1 MKRQIKKKKKM
12 VAMAQV
18 RAKQCVG
25 GQAIPEVKLK
35 TRETGPR
42 PTWPVLA
49 TIGNKNDVWSF
60 WGMSYVQCLE
70 ESSVLTTIETGET
83 GTLLM

>member
-1 MKRQIKKKKKM
+1 
-12 VAMAQV
+12 MAQV

-35 TRETGPR
+35 TRETGTR

-49 TIGNKNDVWSF
+49 TIGNKNDV
-60 WGMSYVQCLE
+60 
-70 ESSVLTTIETGET
+70 
-83 GTLLM
+83 